1 MRTRLNDCDSEVTN
15 LCNTPGLAEH
25 LHRCSGTPPPP
36 RLRTHVIKRLR
47 SMSALHFM
55 WWRFFFCPHI
65 VPKRSVFSELFSGLR
80 FIKMIGAE
88 IHFKGLGSGGQLLQ
102 PPTVIPLKPPIV
114 CICAVRAHMAP
125 PPPHPVSALTC
136 GAHGYTSNIW
146 SFYLFFCFL
155 LCHLY
160 FMGHICFQCN
170 LSSERRWH
178 SKPHKAPPQRYFW
191 LNPILIPLA
200 STSVSK
206 LF

>member
-1 MRTRLNDCDSEVTN
+1 
-15 LCNTPGLAEH
+15 
-25 LHRCSGTPPPP
+25 
-36 RLRTHVIKRLR
+36 
-47 SMSALHFM
+47 
-55 WWRFFFCPHI
+55 
-65 VPKRSVFSELFSGLR
+65 
-80 FIKMIGAE
+80 MIGAE

-178 SKPHKAPPQRYFW
+178 SKPHKAPPPTI
-191 LNPILIPLA
+191 LLTKPNPDSISLHFCFKTLLIIR
-200 STSVSK
+200 SK
-206 LF
+206 GALDSIKHPINK